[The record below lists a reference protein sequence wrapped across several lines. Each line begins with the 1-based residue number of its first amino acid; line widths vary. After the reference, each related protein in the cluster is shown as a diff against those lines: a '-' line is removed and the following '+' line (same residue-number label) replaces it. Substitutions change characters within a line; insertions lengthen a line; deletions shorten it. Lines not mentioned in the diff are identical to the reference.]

1 MKNSNYYR
9 RKKKR
14 QKVSQVKN
22 YSWLTRLLLSIILIL
37 ISLII
42 TNFSPS
48 LKQKYVTDLLNKNM
62 SFTTLNKLYKKF
74 IGNNK
79 EPKEDL
85 VANIDIKQP
94 TYEKVDNS
102 FKFTVGNEYPVPLLQ
117 SGIIVYLGDKD
128 NLGNTAIIQGNDGI
142 DIWYSNIDV
151 TEYSLYD
158 YVTKGSIIGVNRNDY
173 YMLTIMKDD
182 QSLDYEDYLA

>member
-22 YSWLTRLLLSIILIL
+22 YSWFTRLLLSIILIL

>member
-14 QKVSQVKN
+14 QKVSKVKK

-79 EPKEDL
+79 ESKEDL